1 MNGRRVVLAA
11 GAVVAALPAGLAW
24 YIAAQ
29 IIRRRQPDVQADPAA
44 LGLAYE
50 PVRFASRDGLWLGG
64 WFVPAAAPA
73 RGTLI
78 LCHGHAGSL
87 DPDLK
92 YVPAFHRQGYNVLQ
106 FDFRA
111 HGRSEGQRVSMGYYE
126 RLDLL
131 GSIDYV
137 QARGIERVGVLGF
150 SMGGAVAISTAARC
164 PAIAAVVSD
173 GGFARI
179 RSALRAGIQERG
191 LPKSLAAV
199 LTPLAVR
206 FAGWRLGCDL
216 DDADPL
222 RWIGDI
228 SPRPVLLIHA
238 GQDIFVT
245 RAEIEALYAAAGN
258 PRELWSV
265 PEAKHRRV
273 DQVRPEEYMARIL
286 AFFDRWLGE
295 EAGPATSSRGGFH
308 AARPPDTGG
317 DD

>member
-1 MNGRRVVLAA
+1 MSGRRAALAVVGAAA
-11 GAVVAALPAGLAW
+11 GLLTAVLAGLAW
-24 YIAAQ
+24 YVAAQ
-29 IIRRRQPDVQADPAA
+29 IIRRRRPDVATDPAA

-50 PVRFASRDGLWLGG
+50 TVTFASRDGLRLGG
-64 WFVPAAAPA
+64 WFIPGAAPV

-92 YVPAFHRQGYNVLQ
+92 YVPDLQQHGYNVLQ

-111 HGRSEGQRVSMGYYE
+111 HSRSEGQRVSMGYYE

-131 GSIDYV
+131 GAVDYM
-137 QARGIERVGVLGF
+137 QARGIERAGVLGF

-191 LPKSLAAV
+191 LPRPLAA
-199 LTPLAVR
+199 LLAPVATR
-206 FAGWRLGCDL
+206 IAGWRLGCDL
-216 DDADPL
+216 DAADPL

-228 SPRPVLLIHA
+228 SPRPVMLIHA
-238 GQDIFVT
+238 GQDIFVPQ
-245 RAEIEALYAAAGN
+245 AEIEALYAAAGN
-258 PRELWSV
+258 PRELWIV

-273 DQVRPEEYMARIL
+273 DHIRPEEYMARIL
-286 AFFDRWLGE
+286 AFFDRWICEGE
-295 EAGPATSSRGGFH
+295 TNA
-308 AARPPDTGG
+308 
-317 DD
+317 